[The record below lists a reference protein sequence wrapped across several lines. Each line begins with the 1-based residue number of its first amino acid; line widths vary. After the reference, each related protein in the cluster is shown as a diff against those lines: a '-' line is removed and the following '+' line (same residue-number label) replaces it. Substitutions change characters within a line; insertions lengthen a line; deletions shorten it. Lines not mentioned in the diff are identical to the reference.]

1 MAFGNVRYPLL
12 FWVVTIGVG
21 INIFGMALPF
31 IFSPLWTME
40 HFGLPSGG
48 GSIVW
53 MRQAGLLLLF
63 ISLLYLPGGINPE
76 LYKANA
82 WFGVITRMTL
92 GLYWLY
98 LVGLENRTSAFL
110 PIGIIDCSYALL
122 NGYVLQRATQV
133 PRWSRVGQL
142 DRG

>member
-1 MAFGNVRYPLL
+1 
-12 FWVVTIGVG
+12 
-21 INIFGMALPF
+21 
-31 IFSPLWTME
+31 ME

-82 WFGVITRMTL
+82 W
-92 GLYWLY
+92 LYAFRGRDASPQTFPRYPLD
-98 LVGLENRTSAFL
+98 SAWF
-110 PIGIIDCSYALL
+110 PVCISSGDCL
-122 NGYVLQRATQV
+122 R
-133 PRWSRVGQL
+133 
-142 DRG
+142 